1 MAEVKFT
8 SNLQRHLSATH
19 VDVGGRTVGEV
30 LHQVVEHNPSL
41 RDHLMDD
48 RGRLQAQIVVFINGT
63 LIEDRARLSDP
74 VEPAAELF
82 VMQALSGG

>member
-8 SNLQRHLSATH
+8 SNLQRHLSASRM
-19 VDVGGRTVGEV
+19 DVGGRTVGEV
-30 LHQVVEHNPSL
+30 LHQIVERNPSL
-41 RDHLMDD
+41 RSRIMDD
-48 RGRLQAQIVVFINGT
+48 RGRLQAQIVVFIDGT